1 MLITL
6 INTCMSKYTSEDI
19 NNTIKAINQDRTL
32 LDMLLELDGL
42 FEHLGIYAFKNWK
55 NCKVKFNEDVFEYPK
70 KITGPED
77 IEVEIRRDR
86 VYRKTKTESDPVWL
100 VELR

>member
-1 MLITL
+1 
-6 INTCMSKYTSEDI
+6 MSKYTSEDI

-55 NCKVKFNEDVFEYPK
+55 KGELVEGPILKKHWVESTFMWPK
-70 KITGPED
+70 KA
-77 IEVEIRRDR
+77 RRG
-86 VYRKTKTESDPVWL
+86 S
-100 VELR
+100 